1 MAFFDKLGEITKSI
15 GDKTTDAIET
25 GKLNN
30 KINSEKAAAGE
41 DFKKIGEYY
50 YGKYMEGVEV
60 APEVVEFCNSAK
72 AHFDA
77 VTEAQAQIERI
88 KAENEAEK
96 AAAAPVMPAA
106 SAVATAPVGGI
117 VCPSC
122 GTTNSEGT
130 KFCQNC
136 GNKLEIPAP
145 TEPGKRFCSACGTEV
160 APGVKFCPQCGQK
173 MEQP

>member
-1 MAFFDKLGEITKSI
+1 
-15 GDKTTDAIET
+15 
-25 GKLNN
+25 
-30 KINSEKAAAGE
+30 
-41 DFKKIGEYY
+41 
-50 YGKYMEGVEV
+50 MEGAEV

-72 AHFDA
+72 AHFDVA
-77 VTEAQAQIERI
+77 TEAQAEIERI

-96 AAAAPVMPAA
+96 AAAAP
-106 SAVATAPVGGI
+106 AVATAPVGGI

-122 GTTNSEGT
+122 GTTNSEGP